1 MNDRPE
7 TDDDVEVVVMTIS
20 LVSLDQTPYG
30 MMDMELCVA
39 ANNIFRE
46 ISVSPLDALP
56 MPEQKQREI
65 EWFKPPECRWVM

>member
-30 MMDMELCVA
+30 MMDMKLCMA
-39 ANNIFRE
+39 ANNIFSA
-46 ISVSPLDALP
+46 ILVSPLEMLP
-56 MPEQKQREI
+56 MPEQKEI
-65 EWFKPPECRWVM
+65 EWFKPPEHRWVM